1 MKKFYRVLEAS
12 ESASAETL
20 ELLFEQKATRL
31 QREIDSGNPSS
42 KEQLWALR
50 QAFDTLSNPDKREAY
65 DLSFSS
71 QSTAS
76 ISRSSEPPPRDGISW
91 KTTTILLGLLGAGIV
106 GFGLHIAG
114 TSKKDEN
121 KIQLLKVVR
130 STDNDATRAA
140 SERVLVEGTL
150 HNQEKAIDSHGQIS
164 NRIVNVEE
172 TAEMRRSRELEY
184 KASAAA
190 EQLRQ
195 QQARIDIGNQ
205 QLQWERKQQEQ
216 ALALQQAKA
225 RMAADRMS
233 TIQIMLS
240 GGRID
245 EARTYAISTEERAA
259 VESAEQARREL
270 QRSLRSQR

>member
-1 MKKFYRVLEAS
+1 MKKFYRLLEAS

-20 ELLFEQKATRL
+20 QILFEQKAARL
-31 QREIDSGNPSS
+31 QREIDSGNPSA

-50 QAFDTLSNPDKREAY
+50 QAFETLSDPDKREAY

-71 QSTAS
+71 RSAATV
-76 ISRSSEPPPRDGISW
+76 SRSSAPPLRDGISW
-91 KTTTILLGLLGAGIV
+91 KMTTILLGLLGAGVV
-106 GFGLHIAG
+106 GFGLQIASA
-114 TSKKDEN
+114 SKKDEN
-121 KIQLLKVVR
+121 KVELLKVVR
-130 STDNDATRAA
+130 TTDNDATRAA

-150 HNQEKAIDSHGQIS
+150 QNQEKAIDSQGQIS

-184 KASAAA
+184 RAAAAA

-205 QLQWERKQQEQ
+205 QLQWERRQQEQ

-270 QRSLRSQR
+270 HRSLRSQR